1 MELRQLQ
8 YFVTVAQHGSF
19 TRAAQLL
26 HLTQPGVSSQIRQL
40 ERELGHRLLDRSGR
54 TVRLTPAGEAVLPHA
69 LAALASA
76 AAARRTAQE
85 FDGLRR
91 GHVRLGMVAGAAFT
105 PPSELGTFPGLATTL
120 AAFRQE
126 HPGIDFSLTED
137 TTAGMLAA
145 LRDGRLDL
153 AVIGLPA
160 VASGREDDDGWTT
173 LAGLGLH
180 TVLELPLVAACPA
193 HHPLATGP
201 DDAGRGDAS
210 PDKAGQ
216 GDASPDEAGRGDA
229 DPDDSGRRGIAA
241 GDAVRGD
248 VLPVAALAGHALV
261 STPRGTGMRTAL
273 ERALAEAGAS
283 PAVGVEAAAPP
294 QLAELAAHG
303 LGVAVLPDPGAVPGL
318 RVRPLAD
325 PVPLVRIALA
335 WPSERPAEP
344 PAAALLSHLRAA
356 YPGPAAAQP
365 PAAPDGAAA
374 AAAAAASVTA
384 APSPMCSSATAPSR
398 TSPSS
403 GK

>member
-69 LAALASA
+69 RAALASA
-76 AAARRTAQE
+76 AAARRTARE

-105 PPSELGTFPGLATTL
+105 PPPELGTFPGLATTL

-153 AVIGLPA
+153 AVIGLPTA
-160 VASGREDDDGWTT
+160 ASGREGDDGWTT
-173 LAGLGLH
+173 LVGLGLH
-180 TVLELPLVAACPA
+180 TVLEVPLVAACPT
-193 HHPLATGP
+193 HHPLSTAP
-201 DDAGRGDAS
+201 
-210 PDKAGQ
+210 
-216 GDASPDEAGRGDA
+216 
-229 DPDDSGRRGIAA
+229 
-241 GDAVRGD
+241 GDAVRD
-248 VLPVAALAGHALV
+248 DALPVAALAGHALV

-273 ERALAEAGAS
+273 EHALAEANAS
-283 PAVGVEAAAPP
+283 PTVGVEAAAPP
-294 QLAELAAHG
+294 QLADLAAHG

-335 WPSERPAEP
+335 WPGERPAEP

-356 YPGPAAAQP
+356 YPGPAGAPQP
-365 PAAPDGAAA
+365 PAASHAAASAAA
-374 AAAAAASVTA
+374 AATC
-384 APSPMCSSATAPSR
+384 APSPMCSSAAAPSR
-398 TSPSS
+398 TSRSS